1 MTSHLDWRARAVDPQ
16 AAAALVRSGQRL
28 YLHGDC
34 AASLPLEAAIAARA
48 PSLAGV
54 IAYQVH
60 KDGPEPLAD
69 PAVAPHVRIVSLFC
83 GAGIRCAVADGRAD
97 YVPVHLSDIP
107 RLIRDRTFPID
118 LAVVQLSWPD
128 ANGWCSLG
136 VSVDSARQ
144 AVDSASV
151 VIAELNRQMPRTLGR
166 GAVHLDELDAWIV
179 TDRPLLER
187 LAPALTPEVAAIGAL
202 VATLVED
209 GATLQAGIGGIPNA
223 VLAALKGKQDL
234 GLHTEMFSDAAID
247 LLEAGVI
254 TNRRKTLHQGRTIV
268 AFVAG
273 TRRTYDF
280 VHDNP
285 DVAFHPTD
293 YTNAQE
299 VIVRQHRMTSINA
312 ALEVDLTGQVCSD
325 SIGESIYSGF
335 GGQVDFVRAA
345 ALAPEG
351 KAILALPATAKGGT
365 VSRIVPVLK
374 PGAGVVTTRAHVQ
387 YVVTEFGIADLR
399 GATLR
404 ERAERLIAIA
414 HPDHR
419 ADLRA
424 AAAGRRLF
432 AG

>member
-1 MTSHLDWRARAVDPQ
+1 MTSRLDWQARAASPGE
-16 AAAALVRSGQRL
+16 AAALVRSGQRL

-48 PSLAGV
+48 PAPEGV
-54 IAYQVH
+54 VAYQVH
-60 KDGPEPLAD
+60 KDGPEVLAA
-69 PAVAPHVRIVSLFC
+69 PALAPHIRIVSLFC
-83 GAGIRCAVADGRAD
+83 GAGIRRAVAEGRAD

-107 RLIRDRTFPID
+107 RHIRAGLFPID
-118 LAVVQLSWPD
+118 VAVVQLSWPD
-128 ANGWCSLG
+128 ADGWCSLG

-144 AVDSASV
+144 AVDSATV
-151 VIAELNRQMPRTLGR
+151 VIAELNRQMPRTHGR
-166 GAVHLDELDAWIV
+166 GAVHLDDLDAWIV

-187 LAPALTPEVAAIGAL
+187 LAPAPTPEVAAIGAHVASL
-202 VATLVED
+202 VPD

-223 VLAALKGKQDL
+223 VLAALHDKQDL
-234 GLHTEMFSDAAID
+234 GLHTEMFSDAAVE
-247 LLEAGVI
+247 LLAAGVI
-254 TNRRKTLHQGRTIV
+254 TNRRKTMHAGRSVV

-285 DVAFHPTD
+285 VVAFHPTD
-293 YTNAQE
+293 HTNAQD

-312 ALEVDLTGQVCSD
+312 ALEVDLTGQVCAD
-325 SIGESIYSGF
+325 SIGEAIYSGF

-345 ALAPEG
+345 ALAPDG
-351 KAILALPATAKGGT
+351 KAILALPATARGGA
-365 VSRIVPVLK
+365 VSRVVPLLK

-387 YVVTEFGIADLR
+387 YVVTEFGVADLR

-419 ADLRA
+419 PDLRA
-424 AAAGRRLF
+424 AAAGRRIF
-432 AG
+432 A

>member
-1 MTSHLDWRARAVDPQ
+1 MTIPLDWRARAVEPAD
-16 AAAALVRSGQRL
+16 AAALVGNGQRL

-48 PSLAGV
+48 PSLEGV
-54 IAYQVH
+54 VAYQVH

-69 PAVAPHVRIVSLFC
+69 PAVSPHVRIVSLFC
-83 GAGIRCAVADGRAD
+83 GAGIRQAVAEGRAD

-118 LAVVQLSWPD
+118 VAVVQLSWPD
-128 ANGWCSLG
+128 EHGWCSLG

-144 AVDSASV
+144 AVDSATV
-151 VIAELNRQMPRTLGR
+151 VIAELNRQMPRTLGQ
-166 GAVHLDELDAWIV
+166 GALHLDDLDAWIV

-187 LAPALTPEVAAIGAL
+187 VAPPPTPEVAAIGAH

-223 VLAALKGKQDL
+223 VLAALGDKQDL

-247 LLEAGVI
+247 LIEAGVI
-254 TNRRKTLHQGRTIV
+254 TNRRKAMHVGRTVV

-285 DVAFHPTD
+285 GVAFHPTD
-293 YTNAQE
+293 HTNAQD

-312 ALEVDLTGQVCSD
+312 ALEVDLSGQVCAD
-325 SIGESIYSGF
+325 SIGEAIYSGF
-335 GGQVDFVRAA
+335 GGQVDFVRGA
-345 ALAPEG
+345 ALAPGG
-351 KAILALPATAKGGT
+351 KAILALPATARGGAL
-365 VSRIVPVLK
+365 SRLVPVLK

-387 YVVTEFGIADLR
+387 YVVTEFGVADLR

-424 AAAGRRLF
+424 AAAARRTF
-432 AG
+432 A